1 MSIIN
6 ANRRSEFGGNRMV
19 RAGRAIAR
27 HAPSVAFAAV
37 VAVVA
42 VMAVNADGQKVQRV
56 EANNAAIW
64 VTNNDGGRFGRFNK
78 ASSKLELQ
86 NQAGSDGTIG
96 DVAVRQDGNSVVVLN
111 LSAGTMYG
119 VDTATGVDGHEQPA
133 SLPAGAIADLRGGTF
148 ALVDPASGKVWAT
161 RTGGSSHVLDLSA
174 LAATSAPLAEL
185 GPLPAGLRRPVGLSV
200 GADGSI
206 HAASASGKQVSISP
220 TELGFANPQYSQL
233 PGQSLSDV
241 QVAALGG
248 SAAVFDASSG
258 QLILPGGRTAQ
269 LPTDLNATIQQGGAD
284 VGSVAVA
291 TSSGLYAVSY
301 DASVQ
306 ELFTRPAPSTP
317 AEPVNLGSSSAS
329 GHCILA
335 AWSGDPGQVVRSC
348 NGAAGVDV
356 SGKSPQRLDL
366 PYFQVNWGLVV
377 LNDRA
382 DGRIYDVDLQ
392 QSFQDWNAIRD
403 LENQQQQQQEEET
416 KTPTDA
422 LPKARPDSYGARPNR
437 TSVLHVLDNDVDPNG
452 KILAIS
458 KVEQP
463 SGGAAKVLVSPDGQ
477 TLQLQQ
483 PLDGKDT
490 SFSYTI
496 SNGKGE
502 ATARVVIKAE
512 NGTEDQDP
520 KPREHYT
527 EPVYPVAPAGTVSI
541 PVADDFRDFD
551 GDPITVV
558 SAKDGDQSVPVT
570 ADGLIEYTAPEG
582 QKTVQRRTI
591 AFELRGSHANVKGSV
606 EVHVSSDEDL
616 DGTGPVA
623 RPDAVK
629 GEVGKPISVLPLAND
644 IPGVDPASED
654 TKLTLADDVA
664 GWKGAKVTTDRV
676 GGRVTFVAENPGTFW
691 VPYTAG
697 FGSAATDDG
706 LIRVDVV
713 DKVSADPIAMPD
725 QAVIRG
731 DQAITVDV
739 LANDSDPHGGLLTVQ
754 QVTPSDPK
762 QLQVAVVQ
770 GRWLR
775 VVPSESAFTPNPQSI
790 SYQVV
795 NGEGATATGSLT
807 VTRLDAIEDRP
818 IARGDTATVRAG
830 DSVLIPVLANDYTLG
845 GSNLTL
851 ATSAQGSKAGELPVI
866 DPVKSATEDQGDVGT
881 AFVVGNQVRYL
892 APATVTAP
900 LTVNIS
906 YQAMAGVVGAEGV
919 VAVTINP
926 EPTDAVP
933 DSPPRPVSVEARV
946 ASGDTITI
954 PISASGQDPDGDSVA
969 LVGLA
974 EGPKLGRVTRITPK
988 GITYQAFPTDEGLG
1002 TDQFQYLVTDKYGQ
1016 TGAGV
1021 IRLAVVQPGQTQVP
1035 IAVDDLI
1042 QAKPGAKVNVD
1053 VMANDLLAANDRV
1066 RIKPLVS
1073 QPAGV
1078 ELLGEQGPITATAP
1092 AASDEATTITYTLTG
1107 NGGDGNIGTVRVIGV
1122 DGFLNPP
1129 RVKDQLATSD
1139 GKLASVDVLAD
1150 AWDPDGNVSDL
1161 TVESVSDPEA
1171 KVAGGTVSVPLA
1183 ATPRV
1188 LSYTVRDLDGARS
1201 SALIYVP
1208 GDGTGAPHVTGTI
1221 SIDPGRTSTVALAD
1235 VIASTRGKPVRI
1247 TVTNSVGVSPSSHL
1261 KVKPSSDLTQVELAA
1276 DDYIGPANLNLEVTD
1291 GTSLTDPD
1299 GLTAV
1304 LSVPIQV
1311 GPPTPVLRCPSDPQT
1326 ITRGA
1331 ASKAMDLIGLCH
1343 VWTANPAD
1351 QAGIVFAANWKAG
1364 ADLAAVTPSLDG
1376 QSLVLQAGG
1385 NSKPGATGTLEI
1397 TVPGTNAKPG
1407 ELNIVVKDAP
1417 AARFKAQQLEVKQGE
1432 QISGTIA
1439 LQSEI
1444 SLDRKDTIVAM
1455 PDLPNAT
1462 ESFDGAN
1469 WKVTADP
1476 NFVGR
1481 LSYDLTLTDVP
1492 GAADREIH
1500 GRLEISVYGIPAVPG
1515 APRGGKLAQS
1525 HAVTLTWDRPDS
1537 NGASI
1542 TAYKVLQ
1549 HGGRNDGKEYD
1560 CKTEQCTIKDLDN
1573 DVPVT
1578 FQVKAYNKAGWSEY
1592 GIASREII
1600 PDDVPSSV
1608 TGFTTSDPLDK
1619 KITLSWNR
1627 VSGDFSE
1634 VLRYEI
1640 RWPGGKDH
1648 AGASESSKTV
1658 SVKANKKTTFSIWA
1672 VNRTGKS
1679 KKAATVEGWPTGDP
1693 TPFEVQGV
1701 SADLDVNETVATV
1714 AWAAAGPNGKG
1725 PTLYSVSHNGSP
1737 VGKCQRQQSTKC
1749 VVGGITLDGTD
1760 HHFTV
1765 EAQNFYQHKTTADF
1779 TWKAIGR
1786 PGDWSSDLTLTET
1799 GQDHQFTLSTTTP
1812 NSRGQSATLTINAG
1826 GKMTTMKVTR
1836 TGEKLNL
1843 PLEVPSNGQE
1853 YTVTLKLCNE
1863 VAEMGCATKSGSV
1876 STYGPLPK
1884 PSITMWTDRATGRF
1898 RVSNLNGNGR
1908 AATLVVTSSRGFSQ
1922 TYNIDANGNADIEG
1936 AQDVGWSTS
1945 VSFSAHL
1952 EPKGGQSRG
1961 NSGTDTAG
1969 PQSTMAK
1976 PNPTANFSLGP
1987 EVGGTGTYRN
1997 WYYADVELSG
2007 WNPNSTVRCGAQSTQ
2022 TDLNDW
2028 SQDFGV
2034 NSDGYRGTT
2043 TTTLKVAN
2051 SGALPNTSFCAQR

>member
-1 MSIIN
+1 
-6 ANRRSEFGGNRMV
+6 
-19 RAGRAIAR
+19 
-27 HAPSVAFAAV
+27 
-37 VAVVA
+37 
-42 VMAVNADGQKVQRV
+42 MAVNADGQKVQRV

-64 VTNNDGGRFGRFNK
+64 VSNNDGARFGRFNK
-78 ASSKLELQ
+78 ASSKLEFQ
-86 NQAGSDGTIG
+86 KQAGADGIIG
-96 DVAVRQDGNSVVVLN
+96 DVAVRQDGNSVIVLN
-111 LSAGTMYG
+111 LSAGTMYA
-119 VDTATGVDGHEQPA
+119 VDTATGADGREQAA
-133 SLPAGAIADLRGGTF
+133 SIPTGGVVDLRGGTL

-161 RTGGSSHVLDLSA
+161 RTGGSAHVLDLSA
-174 LAATSAPLAEL
+174 LAATAAPLAEL
-185 GPLPAGLRRPVGLSV
+185 GPSPAGVKRPVGLSV
-200 GADGSI
+200 GADGSV
-206 HAASASGKQVSISP
+206 HAANVSGKLVSISA

-233 PGQSLSDV
+233 PVQSLSDV

-248 SAAVFDASSG
+248 AAAVFDATTG

-269 LPTDLNATIQQGGAD
+269 LPPDPNATIQQGGAD

-306 ELFTRPAPSTP
+306 QLFTRSASSDPT
-317 AEPVNLGSSSAS
+317 EPVSLGSSSAS
-329 GHCILA
+329 GHCVLA

-356 SGKSPQRLDL
+356 SGASPQRLAL

-392 QSFQDWNAIRD
+392 QSFQDWNAMRD
-403 LENQQQQQQEEET
+403 LDKQQQQQEEEET
-416 KTPTDA
+416 KAPTDA
-422 LPKARPDSYGARPNR
+422 LPKARDDSYGARPNR

-452 KILAIS
+452 QILAIS

-463 SGGAAKVLVSPDGQ
+463 SGSAAKVLISPDGQ
-477 TLQLQQ
+477 TLQFQQ

-490 SFSYTI
+490 SFNYTI
-496 SNGKGE
+496 SNRKGE

-512 NGTEDQDP
+512 NGAEDHGP
-520 KPREHYT
+520 EPRDNYT

-558 SAKDGDQSVPVT
+558 SAKDGDKDVPVT
-570 ADGLIEYTAPEG
+570 ADGLIEYTAPVG
-582 QKTVQRRTI
+582 QKSVQTRTVSFQ
-591 AFELRGSHANVKGSV
+591 LRGANVEHSAIVK
-606 EVHVSSDEDL
+606 VSSNEDL
-616 DGTGPVA
+616 DGTAPVA

-654 TKLTLADDVA
+654 TKLSLADDVT

-676 GGRVTFVAENPGTFW
+676 GGRVTFVAESSGTYL

-697 FGSAATDDG
+697 FGGAATADG
-706 LIRVDVV
+706 SIRVDVV

-762 QLQVAVVQ
+762 QLQAAVVQ

-775 VVPSESAFTPNPQSI
+775 VVPSDLAFTPNPQSI

-795 NGEGATATGSLT
+795 NGEGVTATGSLT

-845 GSNLTL
+845 GSSLTL
-851 ATSAQGSKAGELPVI
+851 ASSVLGSKPGELPVT

-900 LTVNIS
+900 LTVNIT

-919 VAVTINP
+919 VAVTVNP

-933 DSPPRPVSVEARV
+933 DSPPRPVSIEARV

-1042 QAKPGAKVNVD
+1042 QARPGAKVNID
-1053 VMANDLLAANDRV
+1053 VMANDLMAANDRV

-1073 QPAGV
+1073 PPPGV
-1078 ELLGEQGPITATAP
+1078 ELVGEQGPITATAP
-1092 AASDEATTITYTLTG
+1092 AADAQTTTINYTLTG
-1107 NGGDGNIGTVRVIGV
+1107 NGGDGNTGTVRVIGV

-1171 KVAGGTVSVPLA
+1171 KVVGGTVSVPLA
-1183 ATPRV
+1183 GTPRV

-1208 GDGTGAPHVTGTI
+1208 GDGTGAPYVTGTI

-1235 VIASTRGKPVRI
+1235 VISSTRGKPVRI
-1247 TVTNSVGVSPSSHL
+1247 TVTNSVGVSPASHL

-1299 GLTAV
+1299 GLTAF

-1311 GPPTPVLRCPSDPQT
+1311 GPPRPVLRCPSDPQT

-1351 QAGIVFAANWKAG
+1351 QAGVVFAANWKAG

-1455 PDLPNAT
+1455 PDLAHAT

-1560 CKTEQCTIKDLDN
+1560 CKTEQCTIRDLDN

-1592 GIASREII
+1592 GDASIEIR
-1600 PDDVPSSV
+1600 PDAVPSSV

-1627 VSGDFSE
+1627 VTGDFSE

-1640 RWPGGKDH
+1640 RWPGGKDT

-1658 SVKANKKTTFSIWA
+1658 NVKANKKTTFSIWA

-1679 KKAATVEGWPTGDP
+1679 KKAATAEGWPTGPVGDFSIDEP
-1693 TPFEVQGV
+1693 HTVNATSSR
-1701 SADLDVNETVATV
+1701 SAVKLS
-1714 AWAAAGPNGKG
+1714 WAAADPNGEG
-1725 PTLYSVSHNGSP
+1725 PTRYTVYVDGSP
-1737 VGKCQRQQSTKC
+1737 QCKANQTATSCVTDGFELDGSARTITVKATNKPAHYPAAQATRTWYSEGPPQPPTSPSVKATGTDRQLRVSFDVPALRSYKDGRVELKAAGGDSKSWTVSKNGVSNWSEVIEAGVNGKQSDVDARVCYSPMAGGDDSCTSWMN
-1749 VVGGITLDGTD
+1749 VGGD
-1760 HHFTV
+1760 
-1765 EAQNFYQHKTTADF
+1765 
-1779 TWKAIGR
+1779 
-1786 PGDWSSDLTLTET
+1786 
-1799 GQDHQFTLSTTTP
+1799 
-1812 NSRGQSATLTINAG
+1812 
-1826 GKMTTMKVTR
+1826 
-1836 TGEKLNL
+1836 
-1843 PLEVPSNGQE
+1843 VP
-1853 YTVTLKLCNE
+1853 
-1863 VAEMGCATKSGSV
+1863 
-1876 STYGPLPK
+1876 YGPL
-1884 PSITMWTDRATGRF
+1884 SEISASASNDGIL
-1898 RVSNLNGNGR
+1898 VSASASANGNGR
-1908 AATLVVTSSRGFSQ
+1908 AATLRITGTDGSDKSVTGAGELRVDIDSHAVEPGSTVTYTATLDSAEHRPQGPDHRDTQRSARADSPSVHWERGAASTGCSSSWNSCYRVKLQLRNFRAGSSV
-1922 TYNIDANGNADIEG
+1922 YCYVGGVG
-1936 AQDVGWSTS
+1936 APDWDRTFTVDG
-1945 VSFSAHL
+1945 
-1952 EPKGGQSRG
+1952 RG
-1961 NSGTDTAG
+1961 NWGLDNAPGLAAGNVSVTD
-1969 PQSTMAK
+1969 
-1976 PNPTANFSLGP
+1976 
-1987 EVGGTGTYRN
+1987 
-1997 WYYADVELSG
+1997 
-2007 WNPNSTVRCGAQSTQ
+2007 
-2022 TDLNDW
+2022 
-2028 SQDFGV
+2028 DFG
-2034 NSDGYRGTT
+2034 RCEQ
-2043 TTTLKVAN
+2043 K
-2051 SGALPNTSFCAQR
+2051 